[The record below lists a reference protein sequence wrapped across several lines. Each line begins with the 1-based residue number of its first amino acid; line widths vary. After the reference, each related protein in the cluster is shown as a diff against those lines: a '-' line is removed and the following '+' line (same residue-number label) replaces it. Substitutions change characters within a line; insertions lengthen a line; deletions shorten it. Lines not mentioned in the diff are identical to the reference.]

1 MNALRQTEQAILL
14 EGREWTRR
22 RLQEQ
27 LQRDADALTTLG
39 SQSGAPLTNT
49 RRRNLHLDTVTGRVQ
64 LRVTV
69 GWSESLS
76 CWVNPVRQAWGL
88 EAYQRASPELQAR
101 LAYTAT
107 EVPSYE
113 RAAKMAKTWGT
124 PLSDSRIHHHIQTL
138 GATAET
144 LDLPAPA
151 PAPCQPEFSLVIQ
164 MDGWMVRERGPDWGA
179 GPRQKNP
186 ERIAWHESKSA
197 VIYRLEQRA
206 EKASGRGLLIEK
218 FIASTAPLTSPVD
231 FGAVVQAEA
240 RRRGL
245 GRARFVYLVMDGA
258 VWLWDL
264 AEDRFATAIKTLDFQ
279 HASQHLWAI
288 AHALHGEGSS
298 EARAWAEKWLHS
310 LRHGGEKRVVR
321 KLEELLA
328 PTPAAPA
335 NRLSDKP
342 GSSPLRKPRRR
353 PGARAIIA
361 REVAYFQRH
370 RDHLHYETVADA
382 GAPIASGA
390 VESLCGQLQARFKG
404 RGQFWKRPGLRR
416 LMRVNVL
423 FKNHDESLLWN

>member
-1 MNALRQTEQAILL
+1 MNALRQTEQALL
-14 EGREWTRR
+14 SQGREWTRC

-27 LQRDADALTTLG
+27 LQRDADALTPVCP
-39 SQSGAPLTNT
+39 QSGAPLTNT
-49 RRRNLHLDTVTGRVQ
+49 RGRNLTLDTVAGRVQ

-76 CWVNPVRQAWGL
+76 RWVNPVRQAWGL
-88 EAYQRASPELQAR
+88 QAYQRASPELQAR

-113 RAAKMAKTWGT
+113 RAALMAKTWGT
-124 PLSDSRIHHHIQTL
+124 PLSDGRIHHHIQTL

-144 LDLPAPA
+144 LDLPPSAPV
-151 PAPCQPEFSLVIQ
+151 PHEPQLSLVIE

-179 GPRQKNP
+179 GPRQKAP

-218 FIASTAPLTSPVD
+218 FIVCAAPLTSPVD
-231 FGAVVQAEA
+231 FGALVQAEA

-245 GRARFVYLVMDGA
+245 GRAQFVYLVMDGA

-264 AEDRFATAIKTLDFQ
+264 AEERFATALKTLDFE

-288 AHALHGEGSS
+288 AHALHGEGTS
-298 EARAWAEKWLHS
+298 EARAWAEKLLHS

-328 PTPAAPA
+328 PAHRPA
-335 NRLSDKP
+335 DKL
-342 GSSPLRKPRRR
+342 GSPSLRKPRRR
-353 PGARAIIA
+353 PGARKIIA
-361 REVAYFQRH
+361 REVAYFQTH
-370 RDHLHYETVADA
+370 RDHLHYEAVADA

-390 VESLCGQLQARFKG
+390 VESLCGELQARFKG
-404 RGQFWKRPGLRR
+404 RGQFWQRPGLRR
-416 LMRVNVL
+416 LMAVNVL
-423 FKNHDESLLWN
+423 FKNHEESFLWN